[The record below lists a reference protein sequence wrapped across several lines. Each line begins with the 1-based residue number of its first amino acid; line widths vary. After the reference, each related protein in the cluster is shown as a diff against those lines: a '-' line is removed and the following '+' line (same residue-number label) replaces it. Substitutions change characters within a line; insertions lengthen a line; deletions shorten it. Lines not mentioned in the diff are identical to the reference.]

1 MSMQTSSPRT
11 TPQLPANFSSST
23 LKTILVI
30 TVLVFIVMKWN
41 VFIGVFVNLLLWI
54 YDVVGGNFGIAI
66 ILFTLLIR
74 AVTWPLN
81 AQQMKGAQAM
91 QEMQNDKEWQAV
103 QKKYAKDREKL
114 AQEQMRYYKEKG
126 ISPFASCL
134 PLLIQMPLL
143 FALFQSIN
151 RALATT
157 PDSLLQLARSVYPFQ
172 SVENIIPL
180 NSHFLW
186 MDLSRPESLTVLG
199 FALPT
204 LAIVVALS
212 TYVQSKLMT
221 PTSSN
226 PNDQAA
232 AMSSSMSFT
241 MPLMLGWWMLSAPSG
256 VAVYLL
262 TTNILSVVQY
272 ALQGKANWRG
282 LLPGGGG
289 QPPQV
294 KK

>member
-1 MSMQTSSPRT
+1 MNSQSPTQRS
-11 TPQLPANFSSST
+11 TPQLPVNLSSGT
-23 LKTILVI
+23 LKTLLVVVLLVVIILNWK
-30 TVLVFIVMKWN
+30 LFID
-41 VFIGVFVNLLLWI
+41 IFVNLLLWI
-54 YDVVGGNFGIAI
+54 YDMVGENFGVAI

-91 QEMQNDKEWQAV
+91 QEMQNDKGWQAI

-114 AQEQMRYYKEKG
+114 AQEQMRYYSEHG

-157 PDSLLQLARSVYPFQ
+157 PDTLLQLARSVYPFL

-186 MDLSRPESLTVLG
+186 MDLSRPESLTIFG

-204 LAIVVALS
+204 LAIVVALT

-221 PTSSN
+221 PPSTN

-232 AMSSSMSFT
+232 AMSSSMAFT

-262 TTNILSVVQY
+262 TTNVLSVVQY
-272 ALQGKANWRG
+272 ALQGKANWRN
-282 LLPGGGG
+282 LLPGGS
-289 QPPQV
+289 QPAQL

>member
-1 MSMQTSSPRT
+1 MNMQSPTQKNT
-11 TPQLPANFSSST
+11 TRLPSGFSSGT
-23 LKTILVI
+23 LKTLLVI
-30 TVLVFIVMKWN
+30 SLLVLVVMNWSL
-41 VFIGVFVNLLLWI
+41 FIGIFVNLLLWI

-74 AVTWPLN
+74 VVTWPLN

-91 QEMQNDKEWQAV
+91 QEMQNDKSWQAI

-114 AQEQMRYYKEKG
+114 AQEQMRYYNEHG

-157 PDSLLQLARSVYPFQ
+157 PDSLLQLARSVYPFL

-180 NSHFLW
+180 NSRFLW
-186 MDLSRPESLTVLG
+186 MDLSRPESLPILG

-212 TYVQSKLMT
+212 TYVQSKLMAPPST
-221 PTSSN
+221 N

-232 AMSSSMSFT
+232 AMSSSMAFT

-262 TTNILSVVQY
+262 TTNVLSVVQY
-272 ALQGKANWRG
+272 ALQGKANWRA
-282 LLPGGGG
+282 LVPGAS
-289 QPPQV
+289 QPAQP